1 MRTPNQPRALA
12 TRGRMVAAAGRR
24 LALKGYCDSKLEEIR
39 DLGTALIRPG
49 LQPKGRQPMK
59 SQIRFRLG
67 LFALAMV
74 ALLGPAT
81 PERRR
86 SGASD
91 ENRKELVNALGM
103 PFIVFRDKVLEE
115 LKVSDEQKDKLLQH
129 MMEQI
134 METGPFLDSLAEAGE
149 EREKKL
155 DEHRKKAREKLAKV
169 LKETLKAEQLKR
181 LRQIE
186 LQQEGAFA
194 LGQDELVKELK
205 ITDQQRQQF
214 VAITQELQKKVQPL
228 VKEAQ
233 SGGKPEE
240 IRPKIFKIRDEYA
253 KKLEAVLTDEQ
264 NKNGRTC
271 SANRLTCGD

>member
-74 ALLGPAT
+74 ALWGQQPQSAVAQV
-81 PERRR
+81 P
-86 SGASD
+86 D
-91 ENRKELVNALGM
+91 ENRKELVDALGP
-103 PFIVFRDKVLEE
+103 PFIVCRNKVLDE
-115 LKVSDEQKDKLLQH
+115 LKVSDEQRDKLLQH
-129 MMEQI
+129 IMEQI
-134 METGPFLDSLAEAGE
+134 METGPFLDSLTETGE

-155 DEHRKKAREKLAKV
+155 NEHRKNAREKLAKV
-169 LKETLKAEQLKR
+169 LKETLKAEQQKR
-181 LRQIE
+181 LRQIQ
-186 LQQEGAFA
+186 LQQERAFA

-214 VAITQELQKKVQPL
+214 VAITQELQRKVEPL
-228 VKEAQ
+228 IKEAQ

-240 IRPKIFKIRDEYA
+240 IRPKVFKLRDEYA
-253 KKLEAVLTDEQ
+253 KKLEAALTDEQ
-264 NKNGRTC
+264 QKKWKDMLGKPFD
-271 SANRLTCGD
+271 LGD